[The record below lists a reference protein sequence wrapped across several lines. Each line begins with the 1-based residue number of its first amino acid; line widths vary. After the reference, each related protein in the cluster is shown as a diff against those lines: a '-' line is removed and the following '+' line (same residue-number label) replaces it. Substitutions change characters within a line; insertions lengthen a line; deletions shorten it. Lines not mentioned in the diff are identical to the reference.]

1 MRNERPVMLKY
12 AQALKII
19 ADHTGP
25 LPTIELAPADAVGHV
40 SAVKLESAMAV
51 PPFDNSAMDGYAVRA
66 ADTGD
71 ASDTNPLVLTVT
83 GVVTAGE
90 KTGSAQ
96 AEAGTAW
103 EIMTGAALPPGYDGV
118 IPVEQ
123 VQVQRDSDGM
133 PVSIELT
140 QSVASGRNLRRTGED
155 FAQGSLLLDAGQVIG
170 ANQVMGLAATGT
182 TSISVRCLPRIAA
195 VTTGNELGDEQSELQ
210 PGMIHDA
217 NGPYLQTALDE
228 YGAKN
233 AGVFRT
239 GDSADELIE
248 RIESLQPDVD
258 MIVTT
263 GGVSAGRM
271 DFVPAALEQMGA
283 DILFHRVAIRPGK
296 PLLFALLPD
305 GTRVFGL
312 PGNPIAVAVGL
323 RFFVVP
329 ALRTMLGLPDERY
342 LSAKLTEPMRKKP
355 GLRFFGKASAGT
367 DDSGNLVARVLP
379 GQESFKISP
388 LMQSNCWVIA
398 PEEADE
404 IPEGTAVRVAPTKPG
419 TLI

>member
-1 MRNERPVMLKY
+1 MLNY
-12 AQALKII
+12 AQALQII
-19 ADHTGP
+19 AGHTDQ
-25 LPTIELAPADAVGHV
+25 LPTIELSPADAVGHV
-40 SAVKLESAMAV
+40 SAADLVSKMAV
-51 PPFDNSAMDGYAVRA
+51 PPFENSAMDGYAVRA
-66 ADTGD
+66 VDTEGASD
-71 ASDTNPLVLTVT
+71 ASPTVLTVA

-90 KTGSAQ
+90 KTVSAQ
-96 AEAGTAW
+96 AQAGTAW

-118 IPVEQ
+118 VPVEQ
-123 VQVQRDSDGM
+123 VQVQRDDKGK
-133 PVSIELT
+133 PVSVELT
-140 QSVASGRNLRRTGED
+140 GPVASGRNLRRTGED
-155 FAQGSLLLDAGQVIG
+155 FALGSLLLDAGQVIG

-182 TSISVRCLPRIAA
+182 TTISVRGLPRIAA
-195 VTTGNELGDEQSELQ
+195 VTTGNELSDEQTELP
-210 PGMIHDA
+210 PGMIYDA

-228 YGAKN
+228 YGATN
-233 AGVFRT
+233 CGVFRT
-239 GDSADELIE
+239 GDSADELIA
-248 RIESLQPDVD
+248 RIEALQPSVD

-296 PLLFALLPD
+296 PLLFALLPG

-329 ALRTMLGLPDERY
+329 ALRRMLGLPEERY

-355 GLRFFGKASAGT
+355 GLRFFGKASAST

-398 PEEADE
+398 SEEAE
-404 IPEGTAVRVAPTKPG
+404 ELPAGTTVRIAPTKP
-419 TLI
+419 